1 MLTPQNAFG
10 SDETV
15 DAIDA
20 ALDAASLAGLP
31 SRDHVVLHRRTSV
44 VVHLRPLPVVA
55 KVVANGPAWS
65 RHERAQ
71 PELAIARYCAERSVP
86 VAEPAV
92 DIPSRVY
99 GTARYPW

>member
-1 MLTPQNAFG
+1 MLTPKNAFG

-31 SRDHVVLHRRTSV
+31 SRDHVVLHRRTNV

-55 KVVANGPAWS
+55 KVVANQVTP
-65 RHERAQ
+65 
-71 PELAIARYCAERSVP
+71 
-86 VAEPAV
+86 
-92 DIPSRVY
+92 RVS
-99 GTARYPW
+99 AA

>member
-1 MLTPQNAFG
+1 MLTPQHAFG

-31 SRDHVVLHRRTSV
+31 SRDHVVLHRRTNV

-55 KVVANGPAWS
+55 KVVPDGPPRS

-71 PELAIARYCAERSVP
+71 RELAIACWCAERSLP
-86 VAEPAV
+86 IGEPAV
-92 DIPSRVY
+92 DIASRV
-99 GTARYPW
+99 